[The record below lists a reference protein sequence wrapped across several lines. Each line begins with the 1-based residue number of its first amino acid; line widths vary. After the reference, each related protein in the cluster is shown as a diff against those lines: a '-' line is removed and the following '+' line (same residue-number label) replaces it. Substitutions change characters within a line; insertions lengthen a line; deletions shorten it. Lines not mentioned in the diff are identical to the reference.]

1 MKDGEEEGARALR
14 ATPLTL
20 TSRVVWMTFST
31 EEK

>member
-1 MKDGEEEGARALR
+1 MGMRQEPRTMAPIMEVS
-14 ATPLTL
+14 L